1 MSKLACFLYASCCKV
16 GKVISPVDFVVLLVL
31 HPGLT
36 HTPKILHILSSGSI
50 DFFVLFFIIILIS
63 SEEKKQR
70 SANEQQKV
78 ISNAANP
85 ALAKCSKA
93 KTNELFK
100 RRVWQIQWSA
110 KYGRTEGNEDI
121 HRPHFVLF
129 S

>member
-50 DFFVLFFIIILIS
+50 DFCFVFHYHTNFLRG
-63 SEEKKQR
+63 KKQR